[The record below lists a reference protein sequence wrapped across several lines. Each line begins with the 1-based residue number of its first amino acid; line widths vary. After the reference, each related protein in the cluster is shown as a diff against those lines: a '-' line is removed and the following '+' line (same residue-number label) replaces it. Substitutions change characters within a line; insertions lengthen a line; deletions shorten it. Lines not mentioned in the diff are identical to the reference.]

1 MIGGMT
7 ERPTAQPTAET
18 ASADAKQRDKP
29 VSSFAK
35 SMFAGALPDELVFP
49 FPALS
54 RDESRTV
61 HELISSAHEFLDAEY
76 DPWQVERDR
85 WVGDDIIAGLG
96 ERGLLGLYVSEEY
109 GGKGLSQTGYCRVME
124 EFGGYDATLSVV
136 MGVHQ
141 SIGMKPIHMFGDDDQ
156 KARFLPDLAAGRK
169 LAAFGLTEPNAG
181 SDAYHVESYA
191 EQQADGSFVL
201 NGEKRWIGNGGK
213 DVVTVFAKC
222 ENGHVALILEKGMD
236 GFEAPHRFDTLGLL
250 GNDLRKLT
258 FNNVR
263 VPKENVL
270 GEPGEGFRIAMSTL
284 NNGRM
289 SLGTGVVGGTKVLLK
304 QAIEYTNNRE
314 QFGMPL
320 AEFELVEDKIGWMVS
335 YLYGLESLAYLTTG
349 LVDAGVDDYSLESA
363 MSKVSATE
371 FNWYAVNRVFQLM
384 GGTAYMAD
392 SPIAKTLR
400 DTRIFPIF
408 EGANDVLR
416 AFVALS
422 GMKVV
427 AEEFE
432 DLRKINLADPIRSIG
447 TIAEFV
453 RGRVTRTLRPA
464 QLETAHPELSEQAGA
479 VAGQTKQLRA
489 AVERLLREHGKDV
502 QLKQRQ
508 QKRIADAACDIYA
521 QVATISR
528 TTALF
533 EDQGVA
539 ASGQEAF
546 IATSFC
552 DRAAHRVTGQFR
564 LIESN
569 DDEQMHSISRLA
581 YRHGGYGPKLH

>member
-1 MIGGMT
+1 MSDDT
-7 ERPTAQPTAET
+7 TNQPA
-18 ASADAKQRDKP
+18 RDQQ

-35 SMFAGALPDELVFP
+35 SMFAGELPDELVFP
-49 FPALS
+49 FPKLS
-54 RDESRTV
+54 RDESRKV
-61 HELISSAHEFLDAEY
+61 HGLIDSAHEFLDDSY
-76 DPWQVERDR
+76 DPALVEQER
-85 WVGDDIIAGLG
+85 WVGDHIIKGLG
-96 ERGLLGLYVSEEY
+96 ERGLLGLYVSPEY
-109 GGKGLSQTGYCRVME
+109 GGQGLSQTGYCRVME

-141 SIGMKPIHMFGDDDQ
+141 SIGMKPIHMFGTEEQ

-181 SDAYHVESYA
+181 SDAYHVETYA
-191 EQQADGSFVL
+191 ERQADGSFLL
-201 NGEKRWIGNGGK
+201 NGEKRWIGNGAK
-213 DVVTVFAKC
+213 DVVCVFARC
-222 ENGHVALILEKGMD
+222 ENGHVALIVEKGMD

-289 SLGTGVVGGTKVLLK
+289 SLGTGVVGGTKALIK
-304 QAIEYTNNRE
+304 QAIEHTTRRE

-320 AEFELVEDKIGWMVS
+320 ADFELVEDKVGWMVS

-349 LVDAGVDDYSLESA
+349 LVDAGVPDYSVESA
-363 MSKVSATE
+363 MSKVAATE

-384 GGTAYMAD
+384 GGEAYMAD
-392 SPIAKTLR
+392 SPISKTLR

-416 AFVALS
+416 AFIALS
-422 GMKVV
+422 GMKTV
-427 AEEFE
+427 AGEFE
-432 DLRKINLADPIRSIG
+432 DLRSINLSDPIGSIG
-447 TIAEFV
+447 TLAEFV
-453 RGRVTRTLRPA
+453 RGQVSRRLRPA
-464 QLETAHPELSEQAGA
+464 SLEAAHPKLAKQAEAVSNQTRQLRGA
-479 VAGQTKQLRA
+479 VET
-489 AVERLLREHGKDV
+489 LLRTHGKDV
-502 QLKQRQ
+502 QLRQRQ

-533 EDQGVA
+533 EDQGVE
-539 ASGQEAF
+539 ASGQERY
-546 IATSFC
+546 IASSFC
-552 DRAAHRVTGQFR
+552 DRAAHRVGAQLR
-564 LIESN
+564 LVERN
-569 DDEQMHSISRLA
+569 DDEQMHSIARLA
-581 YRHGGYGPKLH
+581 YNRGGYTPRLH